1 MTTVQ
6 ILPSINSTKLHHTTS
21 SPVIKPSPYAFKTEL
36 ASKKMNGHTNGEEGS
51 KNGAPASSSEQVKK
65 HWEEFGAMIQ
75 GLLETPIEFQRYEK
89 KEDVPLELKYTA
101 LNSVAAK
108 ENGNG
113 IATLTKVRL
122 TSTDCATISY
132 YPVL

>member
-1 MTTVQ
+1 MTSVQ
-6 ILPSINSTKLHHTTS
+6 TLPSIHSPKLHHTTS

-75 GLLETPIEFQRYEK
+75 GLLETPIEFQRYEE
-89 KEDVPLELKYTA
+89 KEDVPPELKYKA
-101 LNSVAAK
+101 LNSVATK
-108 ENGNG
+108 ENGDG
-113 IATLTKVRL
+113 IATLAKVRL
-122 TSTDCATISY
+122 TSTDFATISY